1 MQEFNSGT
9 LLVLTDNR
17 KARVTRLLG
26 EGAQGIVYEIMLDG
40 RPYALKWYK
49 RMPSESFIDNLR
61 KNAEEISPSERFLWP
76 MAVTRIK
83 FNSIGYVMPLKPAGF
98 EEFSKFRLAKVRFAS
113 MRAILN
119 AAINTCE
126 AFRTLHAKGLSFQD
140 INDGGLFINPNDGR
154 VLICDCDNV
163 FPHGEQSGILG
174 KARYIAPEV
183 VMGKSLPDSYSDRF
197 SMAVMLFMFFCIDHP
212 FEGMNVLRHPCMT
225 EEIERHLFGADA
237 KFIYDPDNANNRP
250 VHGVHRNALMMW
262 PLLPEELK
270 QIFIS
275 EFGKEKLINPPG
287 RLTELQWID
296 ALSKVRDLLTRCPEC
311 GDEVFASSG
320 CKCLN
325 PKCARPLDVKH
336 WLVNGSRRY
345 PLTIGS
351 QIYLAGTDKPSARV
365 LSKPGN
371 TLDFIIQNLMEVQW
385 TVNTPSGKTITIEPR
400 AFVPVKPNLE
410 IKFFNNNQNI
420 TLKIQ

>member
-1 MQEFNSGT
+1 MQEFNTGT

-26 EGAQGIVYEIMLDG
+26 EGAQGIVYEIELDG
-40 RPYALKWYK
+40 KPYALKWYK
-49 RMPSESFIDNLR
+49 RMPSDTFIDNLR
-61 KNAEEISPSERFLWP
+61 KNADETAPSDKFLWP
-76 MAVTRIK
+76 LAVTRMK
-83 FNSIGYVMPLKPAGF
+83 FGSVGYVMPLKPAGF

-126 AFRTLHAKGLSFQD
+126 AFRSLHAKGLSFQD
-140 INDGGLFINPNDGR
+140 INDGGLFINPTDGR

-183 VMGKSLPDSYSDRF
+183 VMGKKLPDSYSDRF

-237 KFIYDPDNANNRP
+237 RFIYSPGDDTNRP
-250 VHGVHRNALMMW
+250 VHGVHKNALMMW
-262 PLLPEELK
+262 PLLPDELK

-275 EFGKEKLINPPG
+275 EFSKSKLDNPQT
-287 RLTELQWID
+287 RNTEMQWID
-296 ALSKVRDLLTRCPEC
+296 SLSKVRDLLTRCPNC
-311 GDEVFASSG
+311 GDEVFASAG

-325 PKCARPLDVKH
+325 PKCGKTVAPKH
-336 WLVNGSRRY
+336 WLINGTRKY
-345 PLTIGS
+345 PLTVGS
-351 QIYLAGTDKPSARV
+351 QIYLSGTDQPSARV
-365 LSKPGN
+365 LTKPG
-371 TLDFIIQNLMEVQW
+371 TTDYIIQNLMEVQW
-385 TVNTPSGKTITIEPR
+385 QVTTPSGKTIPIAPR

-410 IKFFNNNQNI
+410 IKFFNNNQNT
-420 TLKIQ
+420 TLKIN

>member
-1 MQEFNSGT
+1 MQEFNPGT

-40 RPYALKWYK
+40 MPYALKWYK
-49 RMPSESFIDNLR
+49 RMPSETFIDNLR
-61 KNAEEISPSERFLWP
+61 KNAEESAPSDIFLWP
-76 MAVTRIK
+76 LAVTRMK
-83 FNSIGYVMPLKPAGF
+83 FGSVGYVMPLKPAGF
-98 EEFSKFRLAKVRFAS
+98 EEFSKFRLANVRFSS

-140 INDGGLFINPNDGR
+140 INDGGLFINPTDGR

-183 VMGKSLPDSYSDRF
+183 VMGSKLPDSYSDRF

-237 KFIYDPDNANNRP
+237 RFIYSPDDTTNRP

-262 PLLPEELK
+262 PLLPDGLK
-270 QIFIS
+270 QVFIS
-275 EFGKEKLINPPG
+275 EFRKDKLDNPQN
-287 RLTELQWID
+287 RSTELQWID
-296 ALSKVRDLLTRCPEC
+296 TLSKVRDLLTRCPNC
-311 GDEVFASSG
+311 GDEVFASSE

-325 PKCARPLDVKH
+325 PKCSKTIDVKH
-336 WLVNGSRRY
+336 WLVSGTRRY
-345 PLTIGS
+345 PLTVGS
-351 QIYLAGTDKPSARV
+351 QIYLAGTEQPSARV
-365 LSKPGN
+365 LAKPGS
-371 TLDFIIQNLMEVQW
+371 TSDFMIQNLTEAQW
-385 TVNTPSGKTITIEPR
+385 QVITPSGKTISVAPR

-410 IKFFNNNQNI
+410 IKFFTNNQNI
-420 TLKIQ
+420 SLKIN